1 MATTPIAKQS
11 GNSIAW
17 TYTDL
22 NTTGTAFE
30 GWMFPDKTIQA
41 AGTGTVTLEGSP
53 DGTNWAALNDTA
65 GAAISLAAASEGASV
80 VLENTKWYRAI
91 VAGGTATVVITGAR

>member
-1 MATTPIAKQS
+1 MATTPIEKQS
-11 GNSIAW
+11 GNSKTW

-41 AGTGTVTLEGSP
+41 TGTGTVTFEGSP
-53 DGTNWAALNDTA
+53 NGTDFAALNDTS
-65 GAAISLAAASEGASV
+65 GAAISLTASSEDAAV
-80 VLENTKWYRAI
+80 VLENTKWFRAI